1 MSWLAL
7 AALLSMPVPVN
18 GHVPDVR
25 AIFSADDFPAYLQ
38 RAGISRIVYIRTT
51 VRPDGT
57 TQGCVAETSSGDPVL
72 DAYTCGLI
80 VKRAKFLPA
89 TWSDGTPVYG
99 VIRVPVSWMISDAP
113 PSEDDSLRATMPDL
127 EISVNQLPKG
137 AHSIVGVSLEI
148 AADETGRPVTCAEWT
163 PLKTDRKKH
172 FPELVSVACQQVMNG
187 NRLSPALN
195 ASGKPVRSIQSFS
208 VRFEVDH

>member
-1 MSWLAL
+1 MVWFAL

-18 GHVPDVR
+18 GRAPDVR

-38 RAGISRIVYIRTT
+38 RAGESRIVYTRTT

-57 TQGCVAETSSGDPVL
+57 TQGCIAETSSGDPAL

-80 VKRAKFLPA
+80 VKRARFLPA
-89 TWSDGTPVYG
+89 KWTDGTPVYG
-99 VIRVPVSWMISDAP
+99 VIRVPVSWMISDGP
-113 PSEDDSLRATMPDL
+113 PSNEDTLKATIPDL
-127 EISVNQLPKG
+127 EMSVNHLPKG

-163 PLKTDRKKH
+163 PIKTDPRKH
-172 FPELVSVACQQVMNG
+172 FPELIPLACQQVMAG
-187 NRLSPALN
+187 DRLTPPVDA
-195 ASGKPVRSIQSFS
+195 AGKTVRSVQSFS
-208 VRFEVDH
+208 VHFKIGH